1 MRVSLHIYTYINVY
15 IYMQKYIF
23 FTDNLKVQEEN
34 VAANRLKELRDER
47 RGGHRQKKRLKRK
60 KEKGPGGKM
69 CF

>member
-1 MRVSLHIYTYINVY
+1 M
-15 IYMQKYIF
+15 
-23 FTDNLKVQEEN
+23 
-34 VAANRLKELRDER
+34 AANRLKELRDER